1 MYVLKSLVFDA
12 SSLSLLC
19 LSFCLFFSFEFVSL
33 IFCVWFRL
41 FFAVCLCLSLLV
53 FLCLSLSL
61 SLSFFCLALCFSVS
75 LAPSCFSSV
84 FLLSHFFLS
93 IRPQLVVG
101 QRKSLEGIRKR
112 ARMLPQRARV
122 AVHSAGASMVWS
134 FLCFAWLASAVSLWQ
149 ASRSRVCACRP
160 VGQRLQTPPS
170 DPKVKVPICPN
181 GIPWFPI

>member
-1 MYVLKSLVFDA
+1 MFAFGSVCFLLFVF
-12 SSLSLLC
+12 
-19 LSFCLFFSFEFVSL
+19 
-33 IFCVWFRL
+33 
-41 FFAVCLCLSLLV
+41 VCLCLSFSV
-53 FLCLSLSL
+53 SLSL
-61 SLSFFCLALCFSVS
+61 SLFSACLFVFLSLWLARVS
-75 LAPSCFSSV
+75 PCFSSV

-160 VGQRLQTPPS
+160 VGQRLQNPTLGP
-170 DPKVKVPICPN
+170 
-181 GIPWFPI
+181 

>member
-1 MYVLKSLVFDA
+1 MPACAGLSGVLTPDILQYSFFV
-12 SSLSLLC
+12 
-19 LSFCLFFSFEFVSL
+19 SFCLFFFFEFVSL

-53 FLCLSLSL
+53 FLCFSLSL
-61 SLSFFCLALCFSVS
+61 SVFFSAWLFVLLSLWLPRVS
-75 LAPSCFSSV
+75 PCFSSV

-101 QRKSLEGIRKR
+101 PRKSLEGIRKR

-122 AVHSAGASMVWS
+122 AVHSAGASMVWP

-160 VGQRLQTPPS
+160 VGQRLQNPTLGP
-170 DPKVKVPICPN
+170 
-181 GIPWFPI
+181 